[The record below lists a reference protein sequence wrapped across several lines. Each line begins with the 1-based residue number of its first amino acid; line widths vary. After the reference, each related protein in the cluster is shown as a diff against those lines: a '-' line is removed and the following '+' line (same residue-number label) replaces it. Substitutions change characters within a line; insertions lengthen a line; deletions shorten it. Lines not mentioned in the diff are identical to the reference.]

1 MKSTKSSWKFLRR
14 ALRCN
19 TRAKWHFVIRLHTK
33 WIKCCSRNRMD
44 DAMFKVAESIVLSWR
59 RLSCQIYKRSSQLC
73 GAKLWCMN
81 IYTGQKCRITV
92 YPLTCQHYICPIG
105 LHSTICKGNADYSTL
120 NREHFVMPKGR
131 SDSPMGTG
139 DELGHQNASNT
150 HTHMQ
155 GALRDRFLVATQP
168 QERFVTQQ
176 VGDFQGRLHCW
187 VESRWA
193 VGALDVWISNL
204 PGQLVHVINLLF
216 W

>member
-44 DAMFKVAESIVLSWR
+44 DAMFKVAESILLKLETTELSDLQKKQSALWSKIMMYEYLHGAKVSDH
-59 RLSCQIYKRSSQLC
+59 RLSIDMPAL
-73 GAKLWCMN
+73 
-81 IYTGQKCRITV
+81 
-92 YPLTCQHYICPIG
+92 CPIG

-150 HTHMQ
+150 HTCRV
-155 GALRDRFLVATQP
+155 LCVTRFLVATQP

-176 VGDFQGRLHCW
+176 VGDFKGRLHC
-187 VESRWA
+187 
-193 VGALDVWISNL
+193 
-204 PGQLVHVINLLF
+204 
-216 W
+216 

>member
-150 HTHMQ
+150 HTHTCRV
-155 GALRDRFLVATQP
+155 LCVTDFLWRHSRRRDSSPNRC
-168 QERFVTQQ
+168 EISME
-176 VGDFQGRLHCW
+176 DFIA
-187 VESRWA
+187 ESSPA
-193 VGALDVWISNL
+193 E
-204 PGQLVHVINLLF
+204 QLVLLMF
-216 W
+216 EFLTFLDSWSMW